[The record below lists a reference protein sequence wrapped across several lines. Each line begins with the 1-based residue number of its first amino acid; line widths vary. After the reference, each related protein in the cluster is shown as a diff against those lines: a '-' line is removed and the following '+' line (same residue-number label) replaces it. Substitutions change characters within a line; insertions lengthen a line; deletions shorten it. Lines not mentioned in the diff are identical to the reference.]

1 MRFVY
6 AIALVSSV
14 TAADT
19 RIGEPPTV
27 VTRAW
32 MHDLNDAA
40 WPIEAMV
47 DRHRGLIVL
56 ERVVDSAGE
65 DTPGVVSAKKY
76 CGAELDNELRVL
88 RARLREIYR
97 PADTFA
103 CHNKPTVGCTF
114 ASAFEYTTVA
124 GLGFDKASAGDASL
138 RLTLVTFLD
147 GGAIDEAF
155 YAEQTRWV
163 DAQLT
168 KLAPLTCGT

>member
-1 MRFVY
+1 MRAGY

-14 TAADT
+14 VAADP
-19 RIGEPPTV
+19 RIAQPPTV

-32 MHDLNDAA
+32 MHEMNDAS

-56 ERVVDSAGE
+56 ERVIDVAGE
-65 DTPGVVSAKKY
+65 DTKGVVSAKKY
-76 CGAELDNELRVL
+76 CGAELDSELHVL
-88 RARLREIYR
+88 RARLRELYK

-103 CHNKPTVGCTF
+103 CQNKPTVRCSF
-114 ASAFEYTTVA
+114 ASAFEYMTVA
-124 GLGFDKASAGDASL
+124 GLGFDKANAADASL

-147 GGAIDEAF
+147 GGTLTDSF
-155 YAEQTRWV
+155 YADQSRWV

-168 KLAPLTCGT
+168 KLVPLTCGT